1 VNSNDTSLGG
11 EPGAF
16 PETAWS
22 VVARLHATGGYR
34 DAIERLCVRT
44 WKPVYRY
51 VRVAWAKSNDDA
63 KDLTQ
68 AFFAWLLEDEILRR
82 YAPDRGGFRA
92 YLKVVLKGFLGHEQ
106 EARQR
111 LKRGGGVKI
120 VALEAAVD
128 EPSDGSDPE
137 KAFDKAW
144 LNDVVRAAMDRVRS
158 AFLSDG
164 REAQWQAFEA
174 YDLTA
179 AEPPT
184 YAALAERW
192 QVKPTDV
199 RNWLFNVREAVRAA
213 IRGELAETT
222 STAAELEEEWRE
234 LFGG

>member
-1 VNSNDTSLGG
+1 VKSNDTSLGG
-11 EPGAF
+11 EQAAF

-22 VVARLHATGGYR
+22 VIARLRTTGGYR
-34 DAIERLCVRT
+34 EAIERLCVRY

-51 VRVAWAKSNDDA
+51 VRLAWAKSNDDA

-82 YAPDRGGFRA
+82 YAPERGGFRA
-92 YLKVVLKGFLGHEQ
+92 FLKVVLKGFLGHEE

-120 VALEAAVD
+120 VGMDAIGDEAAG
-128 EPSDGSDPE
+128 ESDPE

-144 LNDVVRAAMDRVRS
+144 LNDVVRGAMDRVRS
-158 AFLSDG
+158 GFTTDG
-164 REAQWQAFEA
+164 RESQWLAFEA

-184 YAALAERW
+184 YAALGERW
-192 QVKPTDV
+192 GVKPTDI

-213 IRGELAETT
+213 IRAELAETT
-222 STAAELEEEWRE
+222 STPAELEEEWQE